1 MFDSFLFFP
10 SGYTGRKEGG
20 LGCLECSLFKNCRPG
35 LVVHPLEGVVPV
47 AGAERNSLGIFSLR
61 WCAGGQMA
69 QKGQKTTNCEHF
81 AAMPDKTLL
90 IRPSQSLP
98 LVALLLSDFAH
109 AVLVDENVGETAG
122 EHDSE
127 QLDHGQDGA
136 GDGEYRQDRNDVI
149 LQHFSAAHF
158 QVGSQRLWFIPV
170 RCTPLLRCNRGRGSS

>member
-1 MFDSFLFFP
+1 MSRMQSLQEL
-10 SGYTGRKEGG
+10 SRRTCSSYSR
-20 LGCLECSLFKNCRPG
+20 GCRSCCWRRAKQPR
-35 LVVHPLEGVVPV
+35 
-47 AGAERNSLGIFSLR
+47 
-61 WCAGGQMA
+61 CAGGQMA

-81 AAMPDKTLL
+81 AAMPEKTLL

-170 RCTPLLRCNRGRGSS
+170 RCTPLPRCNRGRGSS